1 MKQKYQEIIKSVFSI
16 SGMIAIVGGFIVF
29 VLFCIALI
37 IGGESGG
44 NLAILAKKEI
54 MPYFI
59 RAATVATMAGL
70 LLAYSTGDHALTLE
84 NKKRE
89 SKKDELNA

>member
-16 SGMIAIVGGFIVF
+16 SSMIAIIGGFMVF

-37 IGGESGG
+37 IGGKSGG
-44 NLAILAKKEI
+44 NLAVLTSKVI

-59 RAATVATMAGL
+59 RSATVATMAGL
-70 LLAYSTGDHALTLE
+70 LLAYSTGDHALTLK
-84 NKKRE
+84 N
-89 SKKDELNA
+89 